1 MAVVCVQGIGVV
13 ATMDVQLDERGKTK
27 NQTQSEI
34 TDQRKQ
40 HRTPMHCTRLRW
52 QGELYYS
59 IPQQH
64 WIKILARMSFALPHL
79 LQYPRALV
87 SHIQDDSDIPDLIS
101 RESLLRHYMVY

>member
-13 ATMDVQLDERGKTK
+13 ATMDVQLDERGKTQ

-34 TDQRKQ
+34 SDQRKQ
-40 HRTPMHCTRLRW
+40 HQTQMHCTRSSR

-59 IPQQH
+59 IPQQQ
-64 WIKILARMSFALPHL
+64 WIKILAWMSFALPHL

-101 RESLLRHYMVY
+101 RESLLHHYMVY